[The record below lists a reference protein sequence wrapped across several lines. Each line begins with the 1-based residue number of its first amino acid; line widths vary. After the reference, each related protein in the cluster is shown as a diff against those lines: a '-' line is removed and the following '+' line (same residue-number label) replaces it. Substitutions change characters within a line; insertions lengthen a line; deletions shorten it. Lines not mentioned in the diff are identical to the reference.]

1 MLLFHLITVLSI
13 LLDRSTRSV
22 LRFFPT
28 RQADFR
34 NPTEKGFPMPSIEN
48 YGKYAD
54 TEITIPGYMP
64 ATRTLPEWAE
74 YFNLPY
80 ATVRMRYTR
89 GHRDPYVLFYKRAM
103 KRRVRS
109 S

>member
-1 MLLFHLITVLSI
+1 
-13 LLDRSTRSV
+13 
-22 LRFFPT
+22 
-28 RQADFR
+28 
-34 NPTEKGFPMPSIEN
+34 MPSIEN

-54 TEITIPGYMP
+54 TEITIPGYMT